1 MQQIFVMTAVITL
14 LWITNGFA
22 QSNSCADAY
31 YACEWDTECIALAS
45 NTVCLSLPTCIPC
58 LDACKSDESDTK
70 LCYTTCETEQCIP
83 SSQAFG
89 GGVPGVA
96 SETVITSSS
105 NENTAQASSS
115 TDTTPS
121 TTWSAD
127 VLSGEN
133 MLDTTNII
141 WTGTDTTTGT
151 TIIDLWTIPA
161 NDIQTDNTNEQ
172 TENNIPPS
180 ETILIL
186 TQANSTTNQVSETCG
201 DTCAAEQWNT
211 LWMSTSTPNPTLLA
225 RTGAQDNLYIIVWI
239 IVSMLSI
246 YAMAIIRRQHH

>member
-31 YACEWDTECIALAS
+31 YACEWATECIALAS
-45 NTVCLSLPTCIPC
+45 DTVCLSLPTCIPC
-58 LDACKSDESDTK
+58 LDACETGDGDLA
-70 LCYTTCETEQCIP
+70 LCRTTCETEQCIP

-105 NENTAQASSS
+105 NENTAQALSS
-115 TDTTPS
+115 TNTTLS
-121 TTWSAD
+121 TTSSAD

-133 MLDTTNII
+133 MLDTTNIV
-141 WTGTDTTTGT
+141 WTWTDTSTGT
-151 TIIDLWTIPA
+151 TITDLWTIPA
-161 NDIQTDNTNEQ
+161 NDIQTDSTNEQ
-172 TENNIPPS
+172 TDNNIPPS

-186 TQANSTTNQVSETCG
+186 TQANSTINQVSETCG
-201 DTCAAEQWNT
+201 DACITDAWSAQAYGNI
-211 LWMSTSTPNPTLLA
+211 TPNPNVLA
-225 RTGAQDNLYIIVWI
+225 KTGVQDHLGVVVWI
-239 IVSMLSI
+239 IISMLSI